1 MDNTILPSNE
11 VKEFEERLY
20 LNPNL
25 QVEETTSFIDNLRNT
40 QKANNQEI
48 AQQTQA
54 LGTNVP
60 SNLGGLTGAG
70 SYFTSR
76 YQTPQTNSA
85 VANLR
90 SVAQAAALNQALQN
104 EQDIWK
110 KRYNEAYRAYQ
121 KNAYNK
127 SGGGY
132 SGGSGGSN
140 GNTSTW
146 NGQTTKTATDQHY
159 VYWLGQDGNV
169 WVTKNGVT
177 QNLGT
182 ANMVNGQWDGQPA
195 GSNGSMSGDGTRID
209 DPNPGGVNGNSTT
222 GAGSTPPNVKD
233 YLVDVDEKYKKL
245 PSGWRYIL
253 EKINGEEVSS

>member
-76 YQTPQTNSA
+76 YQTPQTNST

-90 SVAQAAALNQALQN
+90 SVAQAAALNQALSN
-104 EQDIWK
+104 EQAMWK
-110 KRYNEAYRAYQ
+110 KRYNEAYRDYQ
-121 KNAYNK
+121 KRAWNK
-127 SGGGY
+127 SNTTGG
-132 SGGSGGSN
+132 GGSGDPYGYEE
-140 GNTSTW
+140 GEDPDYESTDKKAASVVP
-146 NGQTTKTATDQHY
+146 QFS
-159 VYWLGQDGNV
+159 
-169 WVTKNGVT
+169 
-177 QNLGT
+177 
-182 ANMVNGQWDGQPA
+182 PA
-195 GSNGSMSGDGTRID
+195 GSGTFMFTPDGISTGGLLDINSNPTTPAGKVEIVRNRGGGIESLTYNGKTFTGDAARERFKFLINSGSISR
-209 DPNPGGVNGNSTT
+209 
-222 GAGSTPPNVKD
+222 
-233 YLVDVDEKYKKL
+233 
-245 PSGWRYIL
+245 L
-253 EKINGEEVSS
+253 EE

>member
-76 YQTPQTNSA
+76 YQTPQTNT
-85 VANLR
+85 VAQNLR
-90 SVAQAAALNQALQN
+90 AAAQADALNKALSN
-104 EQDIWK
+104 EQAMWK
-110 KRYNEAYRAYQ
+110 KRYNDAYRNYQ
-121 KNAYNK
+121 KRGWNK
-127 SGGGY
+127 S
-132 SGGSGGSN
+132 N
-140 GNTSTW
+140 NP
-146 NGQTTKTATDQHY
+146 QTTKDPSIEDILKETVTETDGTKKVTATTEELSRRMY
-159 VYWLGQDGNV
+159 TN
-169 WVTKNGVT
+169 KIEE
-177 QNLGT
+177 NLKKGM
-182 ANMVNGQWDGQPA
+182 N
-195 GSNGSMSGDGTRID
+195 I
-209 DPNPGGVNGNSTT
+209 
-222 GAGSTPPNVKD
+222 
-233 YLVDVDEKYKKL
+233 VDATNKAKADMGL
-245 PSGWRYIL
+245 D
-253 EKINGEEVSS
+253 